1 MVIRHLKEED
11 RKVFLEF
18 CQDFY
23 SGGAVLHAVDP
34 DNFCRTFDACIS
46 GNPYTEGFL
55 MEVEDRSAG
64 YILVSHTWSN
74 EVGGM
79 VALLEELYFVPEFRG
94 KGLGTEALEWFRK
107 EYESARRLRLE
118 VNRENEGAIRL
129 YQRKGYHFLEY
140 LQMVEER

>member
-1 MVIRHLKEED
+1 
-11 RKVFLEF
+11 
-18 CQDFY
+18 
-23 SGGAVLHAVDP
+23 
-34 DNFCRTFDACIS
+34 
-46 GNPYTEGFL
+46 
-55 MEVEDRSAG
+55 MEVEDRPAG

>member
-23 SGGAVLHAVDP
+23 SGGAVVHAVDP
-34 DNFCRTFDACIS
+34 DIFCRTFDACIS

-55 MEVEDRSAG
+55 MEVEDRPAG

-129 YQRKGYHFLEY
+129 YQRTGYHFLEY

>member
-55 MEVEDRSAG
+55 MEVEDRPAG

-118 VNRENEGAIRL
+118 VNRENECAIRL

>member
-11 RKVFLEF
+11 WKVFLEF

-55 MEVEDRSAG
+55 MEVEDRPAG

-118 VNRENEGAIRL
+118 VNRENAGAIRL

-140 LQMVEER
+140 RQMVEER

>member
-55 MEVEDRSAG
+55 MEVEDPPCRIYPG
-64 YILVSHTWSN
+64 LPH
-74 EVGGM
+74 
-79 VALLEELYFVPEFRG
+79 LE
-94 KGLGTEALEWFRK
+94 
-107 EYESARRLRLE
+107 
-118 VNRENEGAIRL
+118 
-129 YQRKGYHFLEY
+129 Q
-140 LQMVEER
+140 

>member
-1 MVIRHLKEED
+1 MAIRHLKEED

-23 SGGAVLHAVDP
+23 SSGAVLHAVDP

-55 MEVEDRSAG
+55 MEVEDRPAG

>member
-1 MVIRHLKEED
+1 MVIRHMKEED

-55 MEVEDRSAG
+55 MEVEDRPAG

-129 YQRKGYHFLEY
+129 YQRTGYHFLEY